1 METYA
6 AVLAYAIPGFL
17 LLIIIEALAGRW
29 MGVQVNRPADTIS
42 SLSSGVTNTL
52 KTLMGLAV
60 VILSYGWMV
69 SNWAFF
75 TLPDAWWVYLL
86 AFIGLDFKGYWSHR
100 WNHEINLFWNRH
112 VIHHSSEEFNLSC
125 ALRQNISAII
135 GIYFFLYIPMALL
148 GVPTKVVAFIAPIHF
163 FSQFWYH
170 TRLIDRMG
178 FLEYIIVTPSH
189 HRVHHAI
196 NDEYL
201 DKNYSEIFIVWD
213 KWFGTFQEEL
223 PEVPPVYG
231 TKRPAGTWNPIL
243 INFMHVW
250 SIIQDAWRTRS
261 WWDKLRI
268 WFMPTGWRP
277 NDVAEQYPIPYYKH
291 ASEQR
296 KYDSKPSSAL
306 QWWSGAQ
313 LVIHVV
319 FMYHLMFN
327 IGDLGFSQIL
337 LYGSFL
343 FVSTFSYTTL
353 LDRHW
358 LSIWMELAKLV
369 FGLVL
374 VYYLGGWF
382 GLGTFGTYAV
392 IAYLLLALGACLFFV
407 RREVRAGLP
416 VAFN

>member
-29 MGVQVNRPADTIS
+29 MGVQVNSPADTIS

-277 NDVAEQYPIPYYKH
+277 DDVVEQYPIPYYKH

-296 KYDSKPSSAL
+296 KYDSKPSTAL
-306 QWWSGAQ
+306 QWWSGVQ
-313 LVIHVV
+313 LIIHLVL
-319 FMYHLMFN
+319 MYHLMLN

-358 LSIWMELAKLV
+358 LSMWMEILKLV

-382 GLGTFGTYAV
+382 GLGMFGTYAV

-407 RREVRAGLP
+407 RREVGADLP
-416 VAFN
+416 IALN